1 MFVRITNSFLSN
13 VTTRLYKEGKM
24 SYKKAEHILPLEIIE
39 LIQNYVD
46 GECIYIPRKKNQ
58 RKEWGNTTNIRQE
71 LEDRNDKIYVDYKN
85 GLKTSQLAEKYF
97 LSEKSIQ
104 RIIGKKKI
112 VG

>member
-1 MFVRITNSFLSN
+1 
-13 VTTRLYKEGKM
+13 
-24 SYKKAEHILPLEIIE
+24 
-39 LIQNYVD
+39 
-46 GECIYIPRKKNQ
+46 IYIPRKKNQ

>member
-1 MFVRITNSFLSN
+1 
-13 VTTRLYKEGKM
+13 M

-58 RKEWGNTTNIRQE
+58 RKEWGNTTNIRQ
-71 LEDRNDKIYVDYKN
+71 DYKN